1 MAEILAVRLTPRGGR
16 DAVDGWALDA
26 DGRPYLKVRVTSA
39 PVDGAAN
46 AALLAFLAK
55 TLRIPRSAVRLT
67 AGETA
72 RLKRLE
78 LDGLA
83 PGDIARAF
91 GAPPQCGAQ
100 G

>member
-1 MAEILAVRLTPRGGR
+1 MAEVLAVRLTPRGGR
-16 DAVDGWALDA
+16 DAIDGWALDA
-26 DGRPYLKVRVTSA
+26 DGRAYLKVRVASP

-55 TLRIPRSAVRLT
+55 SLRISRSAVRLA

-78 LDGLA
+78 IDGVSLA
-83 PGDIARAF
+83 DLESVF
-91 GAPPQCGAQ
+91 GPRP
-100 G
+100 

>member
-1 MAEILAVRLTPRGGR
+1 MAEVLAVRLTPRGGR

-26 DGRPYLKVRVTSA
+26 DGRPYLKVRVASP

-55 TLRIPRSAVRLT
+55 TLKVSRSAVRLA
-67 AGETA
+67 AGDTA

-78 LDGLA
+78 LDGVTAEDLT
-83 PGDIARAF
+83 RAF
-91 GAPPQCGAQ
+91 GPRP
-100 G
+100 